1 MKFFKLGKG
10 DKDTKKEEEREL
22 EGEPEPID
30 YVLPSNVRE
39 YYKHL
44 RDLDELEEHQP
55 KDEKEKIKI
64 YEQIIDKAT
73 IMSLITENDY
83 TDKIVEYSEKL
94 TDIFEDAR
102 KEDKRMKKKAYVSIA
117 KNPKHYLET
126 AREFYGEDLD
136 HITETRK
143 DEIKSV
149 MKEVEGEK

>member
-1 MKFFKLGKG
+1 
-10 DKDTKKEEEREL
+10 
-22 EGEPEPID
+22 
-30 YVLPSNVRE
+30 
-39 YYKHL
+39 
-44 RDLDELEEHQP
+44 
-55 KDEKEKIKI
+55 
-64 YEQIIDKAT
+64 
-73 IMSLITENDY
+73 
-83 TDKIVEYSEKL
+83 DKIVEYSEKL